1 MNIQDINMTLRKES
15 LMNTNQFPVQ
25 YRTIAALVSASLL
38 LGGCATFSKDGGF
51 GNVQQT
57 TQQHI
62 KQEIAWPKT
71 KDEQSKV
78 NDQVNALLEHKL
90 DVESAVQIA
99 LLNNKRLQA
108 SYYELGISE
117 ADLVQAGRLPN
128 PRFSMLYAKNN
139 GEYKIE
145 QAFTFNIFSLIT
157 IPKAV
162 EIEKR
167 RFEQV
172 QKETAL
178 DVLKLA
184 NHTRLAYFDAVAA
197 TELVRYSEQVRESA
211 EASAELARRM
221 YKAGNWNKL
230 EQAREQSFY
239 ADAALDYANARNK
252 QVKAYEA
259 LARLLSVSSDQI
271 RLVERLP
278 DLPKSVEDL
287 QPFEKAAFE
296 NRLDL
301 QAMRLETDA
310 LAKQLGLTKTTRFIN
325 VLEIGPARV
334 LEGRRG
340 DPYKKGLEIGF
351 EIPLFDW
358 GTARVAKAEAIYM
371 KAVNETAQVAINAQ
385 SEIREAYN
393 TYRTNYDVTK
403 HLRDEIVPIRKK
415 ILSENQLRYNGM
427 LTSPFELFG
436 DARAQ
441 VASVKN
447 YIEALREF
455 WMSDSTLQM
464 TLIGSN
470 PMEGQ

>member
-157 IPKAV
+157 MPKAV

>member
-1 MNIQDINMTLRKES
+1 
-15 LMNTNQFPVQ
+15 MNTNQFPVQ
-25 YRTIAALVSASLL
+25 YRTIAALVSASLF

-99 LLNNKRLQA
+99 LLNNKQLQA
-108 SYYELGISE
+108 SYFELGISE

-157 IPKAV
+157 MPKAV

-197 TELVRYSEQVRESA
+197 TELVKYSEQVRESA

-259 LARLLSVSSDQI
+259 LSRLLSVSSDQI

-287 QPFEKAAFE
+287 QPFEKAAFD

-301 QAMRLETDA
+301 QAMRLETEA
-310 LAKQLGLTKTTRFIN
+310 LAKQLGLTRTTRFIN

-371 KAVNETAQVAINAQ
+371 QAVNETAQAAINAQ

-393 TYRTNYDVTK
+393 TYRTNYDITK

-415 ILSENQLRYNGM
+415 ILNENQLRYNGM
-427 LTSPFELFG
+427 LTTPFELFG

-455 WMSDSTLQM
+455 WMADSTLQM

-470 PMEGQ
+470 SIEGQ

>member
-1 MNIQDINMTLRKES
+1 MSINFYPIKLHT
-15 LMNTNQFPVQ
+15 TT
-25 YRTIAALVSASLL
+25 TILSASLL

-62 KQEIAWPKT
+62 KQEIAWPKS
-71 KDEQSKV
+71 KDEQNKIS
-78 NDQVNALLEHKL
+78 DQVSALLEHKL

-108 SYYELGISE
+108 SFYELGISE

-128 PRFSMLYAKNN
+128 PRFSMLYTKNN

-145 QAFTFNIFSLIT
+145 QSFTFNIFSLIT
-157 IPKAV
+157 MPKAV

-184 NHTRLAYFDAVAA
+184 NLTRMAYFNAVAA
-197 TELVRYSEQVRESA
+197 TELARYSEQVKESA

-252 QVKAYEA
+252 QVRAYEA
-259 LARLLSVSSDQI
+259 LSRLLSVPTDQ
-271 RLVERLP
+271 LSLLERLP
-278 DLPKSVEDL
+278 DLPKSVEEL
-287 QPFEKAAFE
+287 HPFEQTAFE

-301 QAMRLETDA
+301 QAMRLETQA

-334 LEGRRG
+334 LEGRRS

-371 KAVNETAQVAINAQ
+371 QAVNETAQVAINAQ

-393 TYRTNYDVTK
+393 TYRTTYDVTK

-447 YIEALREF
+447 YIGVVSEN
-455 WMSDSTLQM
+455 
-464 TLIGSN
+464 GK
-470 PMEGQ
+470 

>member
-108 SYYELGISE
+108 SFYELGISE

-172 QKETAL
+172 QKETVL

>member
-1 MNIQDINMTLRKES
+1 
-15 LMNTNQFPVQ
+15 MNTNKLPMQNP
-25 YRTIAALVSASLL
+25 TITLMVSVSLA
-38 LGGCATFSKDGGF
+38 LGGCANFTKDGGF
-51 GNVQQT
+51 ENVQQT

-62 KQEIAWPKT
+62 KQEVAWPKSQEAQEKIDAQI
-71 KDEQSKV
+71 KD
-78 NDQVNALLEHKL
+78 LLTNKL

-108 SYYELGISE
+108 SFYELGISE

-128 PRFSMLYAKNN
+128 PRFSMLYTKNN
-139 GEYKIE
+139 GDYKIE
-145 QAFTFNIFSLIT
+145 QILTFNIFSLIT
-157 IPKAV
+157 MSKAV
-162 EIEKR
+162 DIEKH

-178 DVLKLA
+178 EVLKLA
-184 NHTRLAYFDAVAA
+184 NQTRLAYFYAVAA
-197 TELVRYSEQVRESA
+197 TELSHYSEQVKESA

-221 YKAGNWNKL
+221 VKAGNWNKL

-239 ADAALDYANARNK
+239 ADAALDYANARNA
-252 QVKAYEA
+252 QVRAHEA
-259 LARLLSVSSDQI
+259 LSRLLNIPIDQFT
-271 RLVERLP
+271 LLERLP
-278 DLPKSVEDL
+278 DLPKSVGDL
-287 QPFEKAAFE
+287 QPYEQVAFE

-301 QAMRLETDA
+301 QARRLETEA
-310 LAKQLGLTKTTRFIN
+310 LAKQLGLTKSTRFIN

-340 DPYKKGLEIGF
+340 DPYKKGLEVSF

-358 GTARVAKAEAIYM
+358 GTGRVAKAEAIYM
-371 KAVNETAQVAINAQ
+371 QAVNETAQVAINAQ

-447 YIEALREF
+447 YIESLREF
-455 WMSDSTLQM
+455 WLADSTLQM
-464 TLIGSN
+464 TLVGSN

>member
-1 MNIQDINMTLRKES
+1 MNI
-15 LMNTNQFPVQ
+15 NQFPVQ
-25 YRTIAALVSASLL
+25 YRTMAALVGASLF

-71 KDEQSKV
+71 KDEQHKV
-78 NDQVNALLEHKL
+78 NDQINALLQHKL

-108 SYYELGISE
+108 SFYELGISE
-117 ADLVQAGRLPN
+117 ADIVQAGRLPN

-157 IPKAV
+157 MPKAL

-178 DVLKLA
+178 EVLKLA
-184 NHTRLAYFDAVAA
+184 NHTRIAYFNAVAA
-197 TELVRYSEQVRESA
+197 TELARYSEQVKESA

-230 EQAREQSFY
+230 ELAREQSFY
-239 ADAALDYANARNK
+239 ADAALDYANAKNK
-252 QVKAYEA
+252 QVRSYEA
-259 LARLLSVSSDQI
+259 LSRLLSVPADQMV
-271 RLVERLP
+271 LAERMP
-278 DLPKSVEDL
+278 DLPKAVEDL
-287 QPFEKAAFE
+287 QPFEKVAFE

-301 QAMRLETDA
+301 QATRLQTEA
-310 LAKQLGLTKTTRFIN
+310 VAKQLGLTKTTRFIN

-334 LEGRRG
+334 LEGRRN
-340 DPYKKGLEIGF
+340 DPYKKGFEIGF
-351 EIPLFDW
+351 EIPIFDW

-371 KAVNETAQVAINAQ
+371 QAVNETAQVAINAQ

-393 TYRTNYDVTK
+393 IYRTNYDVTK

-455 WMSDSTLQM
+455 WVADSTLKM
-464 TLIGSN
+464 SLIGSN
-470 PMEGQ
+470 SMEGQ

>member
-1 MNIQDINMTLRKES
+1 MSINLYPIKLHTTTAIL
-15 LMNTNQFPVQ
+15 
-25 YRTIAALVSASLL
+25 SASIL

-51 GNVQQT
+51 GSVQQT

-62 KQEIAWPKT
+62 KQEIAWPKS
-71 KDEQSKV
+71 KDEQNKISE
-78 NDQVNALLEHKL
+78 QVSALLKHKL
-90 DVESAVQIA
+90 DVDSAVQIA

-108 SYYELGISE
+108 SFYELGISE
-117 ADLVQAGRLPN
+117 ADLVQTGRLPN
-128 PRFSMLYAKNN
+128 PRFSMLYTKNN

-145 QAFTFNIFSLIT
+145 QSFTFNIFSLIT
-157 IPKAV
+157 MPKAV

-167 RFEQV
+167 RFAQV

-211 EASAELARRM
+211 EASAELAIRM

-239 ADAALDYANARNK
+239 ADAALDYANARNR
-252 QVKAYEA
+252 QVKAYEI
-259 LARLLSVSSDQI
+259 LSRLLSVSSDQI
-271 RLVERLP
+271 SLKERLP
-278 DLPKSVEDL
+278 DLPKSLEDL
-287 QPFEKAAFE
+287 QPFEQTAFE

-301 QAMRLETDA
+301 QAMRLETEA

-371 KAVNETAQVAINAQ
+371 QAVNETAQVAINAQ

-393 TYRTNYDVTK
+393 TYRTTYDVTK

-447 YIEALREF
+447 YIESLREF
-455 WMSDSTLQM
+455 WLADSSLQM